1 VIFRGVCIVG
11 AYPSARFATIGR
23 ERDVPVGDNCGPFS
37 IECYFDGS
45 RVRTV
50 NSGKELEDEY
60 LAPLGLRRQD
70 CWITDLVR
78 VFLFK
83 QGHVDKYRRLG
94 CRWPAAET
102 RRGFEEYARERI
114 LDSEVGS
121 SDLLGGF
128 FAL

>member
-1 VIFRGVCIVG
+1 
-11 AYPSARFATIGR
+11 
-23 ERDVPVGDNCGPFS
+23 
-37 IECYFDGS
+37 
-45 RVRTV
+45 
-50 NSGKELEDEY
+50 
-60 LAPLGLRRQD
+60 
-70 CWITDLVR
+70 
-78 VFLFK
+78 
-83 QGHVDKYRRLG
+83 LG